1 MHYNNDSSVLTVDK
15 SLDLVGNFTNFIKFN
30 NKDFT
35 DVLRL
40 YITIHADH
48 EGGNVS
54 AHTSHLVGSAL
65 SDAYL
70 SVSAAING
78 LAGPLHGLANQE
90 VLIFLQGINK
100 KLNRPSDEQ
109 LAAEI
114 DNIIASGRVVPGFGH
129 AVLRECD
136 PR

>member
-1 MHYNNDSSVLTVDK
+1 MDT
-15 SLDLVGNFTNFIKFN
+15 SLDLVQNFTNFINFN
-30 NKDFT
+30 DKDFT

-90 VLIFLQGINK
+90 VL
-100 KLNRPSDEQ
+100 
-109 LAAEI
+109 
-114 DNIIASGRVVPGFGH
+114 
-129 AVLRECD
+129 
-136 PR
+136 